1 MPNNLVLAQ
10 EPDSACPYPVK
21 HCGLKLCFEASDYTN
36 IAAANAFVTF
46 ELDPDNV
53 PWVVGSTLVVFGTT
67 FTVVSGAPVG
77 PNQVTSS
84 SNPSIQWNNFLSA
97 LMSGLTVGSLPFT
110 DYYSISSGYYITIT
124 SVAPGLNAP
133 APSGLFAGGL
143 FVDSSADGVTGSTK
157 SGYHVI
163 LDLYRMVAGNWEK
176 VCGQYDNT
184 YVLPLQEL
192 VGGGNNVC
200 FDITGAFSVLPTPPP
215 SDGSTWYLQTE
226 ALARYYARYA
236 AFYRDEEDPCGN
248 SYSGYEQTVEFKV
261 INAVF
266 ALTNQEGIAPY
277 CYAASEEER
286 LLLTQMPSTYEV
298 CCDAPV
304 WLSLYFDP
312 EDFEDPVELEYLVE
326 LLFAGGA
333 TYTELFPIGEDEIAD
348 PSFFTFLA
356 NPYLCELPEGIT
368 ERASIQFEIDEP
380 NWTLGSTLTFFGITL
395 TVVAG
400 TPGVNELNPDAN
412 PSDQMLNFYNALLA
426 AEISPGVLFT
436 TQYNIVYAFTMSVT
450 AIGTGFNPPNPVGD
464 FDGGIAV
471 LNPSNGGGGQ
481 LTQISVTVQIPAEG
495 ENEAIQIAQ
504 TQTISVK
511 NDEDCCCATLL
522 YFVSELGNID
532 FIEGTCPGTVT
543 LDLDVTTTGKPES
556 CSDWI
561 NSGMWEVNNVAQE
574 LQTCYIAVKREH
586 EKYIRSFLKSVNKF
600 WLDTDTGIYNRIIP
614 AQNKYTLRRG
624 AEKVYIEFSFY
635 ISYNLPNQIN

>member
-1 MPNNLVLAQ
+1 MPNNLEIAQ

-36 IAAANAFVTF
+36 ITAANAFVRL
-46 ELDPDNV
+46 ELDWDNV
-53 PWVVGSTLVVFGTT
+53 PWAVGSTLVIFGTT
-67 FTVVSGAPVG
+67 FTVVSGAPTG

-84 SNPSIQWNNFLSA
+84 SNPSTQWNNFASA
-97 LMSGLTVGSLPFT
+97 LLSGLTVGLDPFT
-110 DYYSISSGYYITIT
+110 DYYSVSIGTYITIT

-133 APSGLFAGGL
+133 SPSGLFAGGVI
-143 FVDSSADGVTGSTK
+143 VDDSADGVTGSTK

-163 LDLYRMVAGNWEK
+163 LDLYRMVGGNWEK
-176 VCGQYDNT
+176 VCGQYENT
-184 YVLPLQEL
+184 YILPLQEL
-192 VGGGNNVC
+192 PGGGNKVC
-200 FDITGAFSVLPTPPP
+200 FDITGAFSVSPTPPP

-236 AFYRDEEDPCGN
+236 AFYRDDEETCGN
-248 SYSGYEQTVEFKV
+248 TYSGYEQTQEFKV

-266 ALTNQEGIAPY
+266 ALTNTEGIAPY
-277 CYAASEEER
+277 CYAASGEER
-286 LLLTQMPSTYEV
+286 LLLTQMPTTYEV
-298 CCDAPV
+298 CCNTPV

-312 EDFEDPVELEYLVE
+312 DDFEDPVELEYLVE
-326 LLFAGGA
+326 LHFAGGA
-333 TYTELFPIGEDEIAD
+333 TYTELFPIGDD
-348 PSFFTFLA
+348 PISAASFFTFLA

-368 ERASIQFEIDEP
+368 ERASIEIELDEP
-380 NWTLGSTLTFFGITL
+380 NWTVGSTFTVFGITL

-412 PSDQMLNFYNALLA
+412 PSAQMTNLYNALLL

-436 TQYNIVYAFTMSVT
+436 SQYNVSYGFIITIT
-450 AIGTGFNPPNPVGD
+450 AMGTGFNPPNPVGN
-464 FDGGIAV
+464 FSGGIFTDNAG
-471 LNPSNGGGGQ
+471 SGGAGQ
-481 LTQISVTVQIPAEG
+481 LSSISITVQIPAAG
-495 ENEAIQIAQ
+495 EDEAMQIAQ
-504 TQTISVK
+504 TQTILVK
-511 NDEDCCCATLL
+511 NDKDCCCNTLL

-532 FIEGTCPGTVT
+532 FIEGTCPSTVS
-543 LDLDVTTTGKPES
+543 LDLDVTSTGKPES

-600 WLDTDTGIYNRIIP
+600 WLDTETGIYYRIIP
-614 AQNKYTLRRG
+614 AQNKYVLRKG
-624 AEKVYIEFSFY
+624 DENVFIEFSFFL
-635 ISYNLPNQIN
+635 SYNLPNQIN